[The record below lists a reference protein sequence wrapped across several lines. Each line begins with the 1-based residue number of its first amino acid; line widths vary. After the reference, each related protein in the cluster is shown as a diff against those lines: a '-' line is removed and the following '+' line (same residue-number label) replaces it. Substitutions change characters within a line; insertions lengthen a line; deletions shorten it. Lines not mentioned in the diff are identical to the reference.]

1 MKIAVLGTGMVGN
14 AIATKLTQSGHDVKM
29 GSRTATNEKA
39 AAWVASAGARASAGT
54 YADAAAFGELVFV
67 CTAGAG
73 TLEALQSAGAK
84 NLDGKIIVDVSNPL
98 DFSKGMP
105 PRLFVGNDDS
115 LGEQVQRAFPN
126 AKVVKALNTVNCNV
140 MVDAS
145 RVPGDHDLLIAG
157 NDSDAKAAVTEI
169 VRRDFGW
176 KHVIDLGGIDGA
188 RNTEAHVL
196 LWVRLWNVLGGPD
209 FNIHIARAT

>member
-39 AAWVASAGARASAGT
+39 VAWVATAGARASAGT
-54 YADAAAFGELVFV
+54 YADAAAFGEIVFV
-67 CTAGAG
+67 CTAGTG
-73 TLEALQSAGAK
+73 TLEALQSAGAAS
-84 NLDGKIIVDVSNPL
+84 LDGKIIVDVSNPL
-98 DFSKGMP
+98 DLRKGMP

-157 NDSDAKAAVTEI
+157 NDSGAKAAVTEL

-196 LWVRLWNVLGGPD
+196 LWVRLWGVLGGPD
-209 FNIHIARAT
+209 FNLHIARAT